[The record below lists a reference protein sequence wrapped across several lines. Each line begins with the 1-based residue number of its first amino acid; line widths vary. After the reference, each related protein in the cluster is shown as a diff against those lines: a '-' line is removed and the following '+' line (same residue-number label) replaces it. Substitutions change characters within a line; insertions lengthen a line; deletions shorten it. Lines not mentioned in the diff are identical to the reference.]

1 MKNKYFIDPSDNK
14 EYFSGMRAVVSS
26 MGFGFAGSYVY
37 GLLTMSGE
45 IYSEML
51 WVMGLSLLFIFLLY
65 LLLEKGNIWF
75 DKEPFTREL
84 SCLRK
89 FSGFAILVSAQV
101 IIGTFCSFFADFI
114 LSGKNI
120 FYLLSLY
127 VVLFCLVLAY
137 PKVMVRCV
145 KEKVRVSK
153 KKQI

>member
-1 MKNKYFIDPSDNK
+1 MTNKYFIDPSDNK
-14 EYFSGMRAVVSS
+14 EYFSGMRAIVSS

-37 GLLTMSGE
+37 GFFTMSGE
-45 IYSEML
+45 ISSEML
-51 WVMGLSLLFIFLLY
+51 WIMGLSLLFIFLLY

-89 FSGFAILVSAQV
+89 LSGFAMLVSAQV
-101 IIGTFCSFFADFI
+101 VIGAFCSFFADFI

-120 FYLLSLY
+120 LYLLPFY
-127 VVLFCLVLAY
+127 IVLVFLILAY

-153 KKQI
+153 DK